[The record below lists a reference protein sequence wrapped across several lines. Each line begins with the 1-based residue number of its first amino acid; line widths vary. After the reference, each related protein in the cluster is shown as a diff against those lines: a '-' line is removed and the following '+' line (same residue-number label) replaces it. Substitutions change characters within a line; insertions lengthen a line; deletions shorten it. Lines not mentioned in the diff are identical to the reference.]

1 MNKKLLLVHVCGRS
15 ALTGVLFF
23 FLVTTL
29 LQFLR
34 PDYSFMGTPLSFYLL
49 GPYNGWLH
57 AAFYALAA
65 AIVLLAVGCYAGSAA
80 QARSAITLV
89 LFILGAV
96 GVVVTALSPT
106 DTNDQLTVH
115 GSIHVLAA
123 ALAFMATSFGMLI
136 QSWGFRQDP
145 AWRPHFRP
153 ALKLAVFEF
162 MVLWVYA
169 LAHIPARGFMEK
181 LTIVLILLWLGQTAY
196 WLSAPR
202 RR

>member
-1 MNKKLLLVHVCGRS
+1 MNKKHLLVHVCGRF

-23 FLVTTL
+23 FLVAAV

-89 LFILGAV
+89 LFILGAA

-115 GSIHVLAA
+115 GTTHVLAA
-123 ALAFMATSFGMLI
+123 SLAFIATSFGMLI
-136 QSWGFRQDP
+136 QSWSFRQDP
-145 AWRPHFRP
+145 DWRPHFRP
-153 ALKLAVFEF
+153 ALELAVFEF

-181 LTIVLILLWLGQTAY
+181 LTIVLILLWLGQTAS
-196 WLSAPR
+196 WLSVPR

>member
-1 MNKKLLLVHVCGRS
+1 MNKKNLLVHLCGGL

-23 FLVTTL
+23 FLVATL

-57 AAFYALAA
+57 AAFYTLAA

-89 LFILGAV
+89 LFILGAA

-123 ALAFMATSFGMLI
+123 ALAFIATSFGMLI

-145 AWRPHFRP
+145 AWRSHFRP
-153 ALKLAVFEF
+153 ALELAVFEF

-181 LTIVLILLWLGQTAY
+181 LAIVLILLWLGQTAS